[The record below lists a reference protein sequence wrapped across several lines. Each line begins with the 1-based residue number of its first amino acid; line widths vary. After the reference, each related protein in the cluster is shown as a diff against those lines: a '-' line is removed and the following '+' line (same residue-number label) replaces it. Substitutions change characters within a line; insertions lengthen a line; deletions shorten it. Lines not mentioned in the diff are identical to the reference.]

1 MSDIQWIHGA
11 GTSVLVGTADA
22 AAVPACCRGIA
33 IRIDP
38 DCSRATA
45 FVPVATSRDVIA
57 NAATTRRAAFVVT
70 RPIEH
75 FSIQLKGTVEMIRL
89 ATDAE
94 EPFVRQRLEE
104 FADVLDTIGM
114 PRRLT
119 RALAYWPAFAIE
131 LAVGELYDQTP
142 GPRAGTPLR

>member
-1 MSDIQWIHGA
+1 MSNLQWIHEA
-11 GTSVLVGTADA
+11 GTSVLVGTAGA
-22 AAVPACCRGIA
+22 GAVPACCRGIA

-38 DCSRATA
+38 DCRRATA

-57 NAATTRRAAFVVT
+57 NAAATKRAAFVVT

-75 FSIQLKGTVEMIRL
+75 SSIQMKGTVETIRL

-94 EPFVRQRLEE
+94 EPFVRQALEE
-104 FADVLDTIGM
+104 FAGVLDTIGM
-114 PRRLT
+114 PKRLT
-119 RALAYWPAFAIE
+119 RALTYWPAFAIE
-131 LAVGELYDQTP
+131 LTVSELYDQTP